1 MVPGMNEPLSR
12 YDVTVIVDRG
22 GGYLLGLAEFAV
34 AAEQADAGQPSRLNG
49 QGERPARWRWRRRRG
64 YRLRLKYRPN
74 RHRL

>member
-22 GGYLLGLAEFAV
+22 SGYLLGLAEFAV
-34 AAEQADAGQPSRLNG
+34 AAEQADAGQPSRQNG